1 MGLSSLLARTAPAHA
16 KSSANPGQWS
26 SPGLDAPE
34 DPAIP
39 KFFKTESG
47 VKVQELAVGSGDV
60 AAAPGDTVL
69 FDYVLRRSNGY
80 FICELGGG
88 KDDSPGRNKLCR
100 SGPAYHLEKRRRLA
114 VQWAEQ
120 AGPRTT
126 NDAGHPVERSAAFNM
141 VSNL

>member
-1 MGLSSLLARTAPAHA
+1 MGLGALLARTVPAHA

-88 KDDSPGRNKLCR
+88 RMTAPGAT
-100 SGPAYHLEKRRRLA
+100 SSAG
-114 VQWAEQ
+114 Q
-120 AGPRTT
+120 AQLTI
-126 NDAGHPVERSAAFNM
+126 
-141 VSNL
+141 LK